1 MPSAARV
8 VQTAAYRRARD
19 LRFLAELG
27 NGQPLALG
35 VKALRTSSPRA
46 RDSIKVRVVLGLPGA
61 QRIGDIVAHRILLRC
76 SVKLTADH
84 YTLRK
89 MGRAELC
96 RFYHHDHINNRLLTN
111 ASIIAQHFDYR
122 R

>member
-1 MPSAARV
+1 MVSRW
-8 VQTAAYRRARD
+8 RWG
-19 LRFLAELG
+19 E
-27 NGQPLALG
+27 G
-35 VKALRTSSPRA
+35 VKDLKPAGQRQH
-46 RDSIKVRVVLGLPGA
+46 KVRVVLGLPGA
-61 QRIGDIVAHRILLRC
+61 QRIGYIVAHRILLRC

>member
-8 VQTAAYRRARD
+8 YKQRRTAAREICVFW
-19 LRFLAELG
+19 LSWEMAE
-27 NGQPLALG
+27 PLALG
-35 VKALRTSSPRA
+35 GEGVKDLKPAGQRQH
-46 RDSIKVRVVLGLPGA
+46 KVRVVLGLPGA
-61 QRIGDIVAHRILLRC
+61 QRIGYIVAHRILLRC
-76 SVKLTADH
+76 SVKLTANH

-96 RFYHHDHINNRLLTN
+96 RFYHHNHINNRLLTN